1 MGNQFERSPRRKKK
15 KKKQPQQRQHHQN
28 GRHRRACNTHA
39 PGTVHQ
45 KHDEFFEKERRR
57 HKNRWYS

>member
-45 KHDEFFEKERRR
+45 KHGVFSG
-57 HKNRWYS
+57 NWYRKDFVENQ